1 MDNFE
6 ADLCAH
12 LQSILSIL
20 KSLPSLSTKQEDL
33 RAAVALYLSED
44 LSAQSSGGLEPV
56 SFSASTWMI
65 ILQPVRVLLLNL
77 RERIQVNALL
87 LSVPFFCKAP
97 RLQNLLA
104 ALLLQG
110 LQNSRGQPLYK
121 VCYVTSLQI

>member
-6 ADLCAH
+6 ADLWAH
-12 LQSILSIL
+12 LQIILSIL

-44 LSAQSSGGLEPV
+44 PSVQSSGGLEPV
-56 SFSASTWMI
+56 SISASTWMI
-65 ILQPVRVLLLNL
+65 ILQPFRVLLLSP
-77 RERIQVNALL
+77 REHIQVNALL
-87 LSVPFFCKAP
+87 FSVPFFCKAP

-110 LQNSRGQPLYK
+110 LQSSRDQLLY
-121 VCYVTSLQI
+121 